1 MNRIMNLLLLEGK
14 SQKNRTVIV
23 WIVWR
28 SQHWIQC
35 QAWYCLCLCCQA
47 FFSQKSPIF
56 TPWLKVEHGVEFA
69 VNMDRQSGKH
79 FIKRHS
85 DSTKKLVNVFDL
97 SEARSWNWETY
108 ELRLGGRGS
117 RRGCYPP
124 HLAKICQRLQL
135 LFLIWRWIW
144 FLHLF
149 RCVKHFKIFASAPQP
164 WSSKHL
170 GWPQTWPGLEFSDAA
185 TIKTAPL
192 QNTPAL
198 VALLIIAAICWPF
211 LTATAIRCLSQW
223 CK

>member
-1 MNRIMNLLLLEGK
+1 MNRIMILLLLEGK

-97 SEARSWNWETY
+97 SEARSWNWENLWA
-108 ELRLGGRGS
+108 EA
-117 RRGCYPP
+117 RRAWQPP
-124 HLAKICQRLQL
+124 RMLPASPGQDLPEASVALFDLEMDLMLTPVQVCQAFQDICQRPTA
-135 LFLIWRWIW
+135 LI
-144 FLHLF
+144 
-149 RCVKHFKIFASAPQP
+149 
-164 WSSKHL
+164 
-170 GWPQTWPGLEFSDAA
+170 
-185 TIKTAPL
+185 IKTPWLTSDLTRAWIFWCCNN
-192 QNTPAL
+192 QNSFPAKYSGL
-198 VALLIIAAICWPF
+198 GGLAHHRCNLLTFFDRHCY
-211 LTATAIRCLSQW
+211 
-223 CK
+223 